1 MFGKLTPKMAANLE
15 KLVGF
20 MDLGLLSHVKF
31 FDHTLPDDDDEN
43 FYMEREWRT
52 TQDVE
57 FDLVDI
63 QRIIIPT
70 RFSERLRNAFKDYD
84 GEILFAD

>member
-1 MFGKLTPKMAANLE
+1 
-15 KLVGF
+15 
-20 MDLGLLSHVKF
+20 
-31 FDHTLPDDDDEN
+31 
-43 FYMEREWRT
+43 MEREWRT

-63 QRIIIPT
+63 QCIIIPT
-70 RFSERLRNAFKDYD
+70 RFSQRLRNAFKDYD